1 MLVHLDAQFQIVKF
15 LKNAL
20 ENTCQIDSH
29 RIHVCDRGWE
39 ILINIDE
46 PNSFDLELVAK
57 LTLSLCTDLIKYHD
71 AHIQMLAQYDQ
82 QSGEIRIPYLDLE
95 PEQLY
100 AACLKDNARYKVVDT
115 VTT

>member
-1 MLVHLDAQFQIVKF
+1 MLVNINTHFPIVLF
-15 LKNAL
+15 LKNGLSNA
-20 ENTCQIDSH
+20 CQIDSH

-39 ILINIDE
+39 VTIKIDE
-46 PNSFDLELVAK
+46 PNSFSLELVAK
-57 LTLSLCTDLIKYHD
+57 LALSLCTDLIKYHD